1 MYVLYDPKAGGT
13 QVCLVDPHL
22 DRITERLNMFKNTP
36 NGENLKL
43 YKLEEVK

>member
-1 MYVLYDPKAGGT
+1 MYALYDPIAGGI
-13 QVCLVDPHL
+13 QVVKIDPSL
-22 DRITERLNMFKNTP
+22 NRIKERLNMFKNTP